1 MDNRTFKVAGTSTD
15 PKGSSKVR
23 FANDYVGRI
32 KILNMRRHTDINL
45 VELDKPMSKKE
56 ICDHLLGHEKFQT
69 EAAQSAIT
77 SFVKRNIGSG
87 TLVIEQTSAPV
98 TESTEVQP
106 S

>member
-1 MDNRTFKVAGTSTD
+1 MN
-15 PKGSSKVR
+15 
-23 FANDYVGRI
+23 
-32 KILNMRRHTDINL
+32 
-45 VELDKPMSKKE
+45 KKE
-56 ICDHLLGHEKFQT
+56 ICDFLLGHADFQT